1 MNKIVT
7 IDPHVYNSLKN
18 EYPEFGLKAEVYHH
32 TELLALWIRE
42 GRIKFTKELNEVITY
57 HDSCYLGRYNTVY
70 DPPGET
76 LKAIPGLKV
85 MEADR
90 NRENAMCCGAGGGL
104 MWTEETTGTRIKIV
118 RTEQLLDTKPT
129 MIGSGYRYCLMMISD
144 GVKAKE
150 VEETVET
157 FDIVEILEKA
167 L

>member
-1 MNKIVT
+1 
-7 IDPHVYNSLKN
+7 
-18 EYPEFGLKAEVYHH
+18 
-32 TELLALWIRE
+32 
-42 GRIKFTKELNEVITY
+42 
-57 HDSCYLGRYNTVY
+57 
-70 DPPGET
+70 
-76 LKAIPGLKV
+76 
-85 MEADR
+85 
-90 NRENAMCCGAGGGL
+90 
-104 MWTEETTGTRIKIV
+104 MWTEENTGTRIKIV